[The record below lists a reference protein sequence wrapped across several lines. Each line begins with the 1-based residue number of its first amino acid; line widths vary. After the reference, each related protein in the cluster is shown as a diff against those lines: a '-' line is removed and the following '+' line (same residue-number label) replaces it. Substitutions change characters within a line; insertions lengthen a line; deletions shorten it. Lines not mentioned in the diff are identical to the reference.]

1 MPGAA
6 SFKRVLDG
14 ALFTD
19 TRARRAPSEARPP
32 RLGKLL
38 LGSHGY
44 RRKCAARLTRSGLG
58 VVGRGELQLARA
70 SRRSAPH
77 ATPYQRD

>member
-1 MPGAA
+1 VPGAA

-32 RLGKLL
+32 RLGSCFWVAMGIG
-38 LGSHGY
+38 GSA
-44 RRKCAARLTRSGLG
+44 RRA
-58 VVGRGELQLARA
+58 
-70 SRRSAPH
+70 
-77 ATPYQRD
+77 